1 MATRGTARHAIALF
15 TALAAA
21 MVLFALAPLALPQSY
36 SPVALGTSEA
46 AAQGVAGAWVARLGF
61 VMFGLAVLGICVLR
75 HQSWPPLTTGLH
87 GGFGVGMILVA
98 VFSHAPWETGVPYVE
113 LEDQLHSVF
122 ASVVG
127 FSFIAGVASTMFTR
141 RPRTRMGVVGD
152 IAALLVATTVPLLA
166 GSSLWGAA
174 QRLMF
179 ITAAA
184 WYAAE
189 VQRQRAI
196 DRAATVPRP

>member
-1 MATRGTARHAIALF
+1 
-15 TALAAA
+15 
-21 MVLFALAPLALPQSY
+21 
-36 SPVALGTSEA
+36 
-46 AAQGVAGAWVARLGF
+46 
-61 VMFGLAVLGICVLR
+61 
-75 HQSWPPLTTGLH
+75 
-87 GGFGVGMILVA
+87 
-98 VFSHAPWETGVPYVE
+98 
-113 LEDQLHSVF
+113 
-122 ASVVG
+122 
-127 FSFIAGVASTMFTR
+127 MFTR